1 VKPALIGCLLLGG
14 LMGSDGCLSN
24 QGSGKGSLSMKG
36 YELYSWPAGQDWDF
50 ALMVG
55 TNRLKTLEEI
65 TSPQSTLHGV
75 EALKTALRALPANEQ
90 VFWAGAH
97 WLEQSQ
103 TASGSI
109 AIPPSPIRDEI
120 TTLCVQLGI
129 KLTVDD

>member
-1 VKPALIGCLLLGG
+1 VKPTLIGCLLLSG
-14 LMGSDGCLSN
+14 LAALTGCAGN
-24 QGSGKGSLSMKG
+24 QWPDEGSLSMKG
-36 YELYSWPAGQDWDF
+36 YELYSWPTGQDWDF

-97 WLEQSQ
+97 WIEQSQ

-109 AIPPSPIRDEI
+109 AIPPALIRDEI
-120 TTLCVQLGI
+120 TTLCLQLGI
-129 KLTVDD
+129 KLTVSD